1 MKNTYTLA
9 YYYAYMLKQNHE
21 SPRLTENDKAVLR
34 RIIDHAK
41 VPDSTIAQSIGISPQ
56 AVFKIRG
63 KLEKLGII
71 KGYVP
76 ILDFKKIGIHV
87 MSLLIIRL
95 TEEAWGKYTDYIINE
110 RIAHMPYVIEA
121 FRVTDVRASHI
132 LLMGFRDL
140 YQKEKYIS
148 DLQTKFA
155 RQIEIINVYTFSVDK
170 VIVQNPL
177 GILYEIIDKKDF
189 SPYEFFSDRKQ

>member
-1 MKNTYTLA
+1 MK
-9 YYYAYMLKQNHE
+9 KQDHE
-21 SPRLTENDKAVLR
+21 SPMLTENDKAVLR
-34 RIIDHAK
+34 RIIDQAK
-41 VPDSTIAQSIGISPQ
+41 VPDSAIAQGIGISPQ

-76 ILDFKKIGIHV
+76 IIDFKKIGINV
-87 MSLLIIRL
+87 MAILIIRL
-95 TEEAWGKYTDYIINE
+95 TEEAWSKYSDDLIAE
-110 RIAHMPYVIEA
+110 RITHMPYVMEA
-121 FRVTDVRASHI
+121 YRVTDVRASHI

-148 DLQTKFA
+148 DIQTKFA

-189 SPYEFFSDRKQ
+189 SPYEFFSDGSKR